1 MLCDGVRGVFSGCFG
16 RALLRSLS
24 LPRFVA
30 DRFAPEFSPG
40 VRFLAFCVSLSFS
53 RLLQPEAAGGVRSG
67 PAGSFPG
74 QRARGRSRFITGM
87 LPLAECLC
95 QVCCSFLTPH
105 PQLSSSLRR
114 LSACVQGLSAPVS
127 ASWAGLAGPLVRDCT
142 RFVSYILSIPKIPKL
157 MNFGIFGILGM
168 CRVGVSHARS
178 DYTDSENSKIG

>member
-67 PAGSFPG
+67 LAGSFPG

-114 LSACVQGLSAPVS
+114 LSACVQGLSPPLS

-142 RFVSYILSIPKIPKL
+142 RFVPYIL
-157 MNFGIFGILGM
+157 
-168 CRVGVSHARS
+168 
-178 DYTDSENSKIG
+178 